1 MYTVTNRYVMKEFY
15 MKVQQILVLIAFAVI
30 SLGIMGCAS
39 QPAPAQPTPAQPAPA
54 PVVQREV
61 VGSIPDFVRNAILN
75 REDDTLVAIGTAA
88 HPNPAAAM
96 ASGQFR
102 GRMELSRQIEAF
114 IEAMITDLMEGDEGN
129 TEMVTFFEQIGVE
142 LIDRN
147 MQGSVPADM
156 DFVNGRFWVVM
167 ALGGFDAEG
176 IRSATYDAMGR
187 FAGERAVAQD
197 AIRRMDERQERV
209 QRNLNQ
215 THNTPLNVVDSYN

>member
-1 MYTVTNRYVMKEFY
+1 